1 MVTPARVC
9 ELEVTLADTL
19 QGIAASANHVRPQ
32 SGLPPLPEALDSNE
46 IQVVVPINYKLKK
59 TT

>member
-1 MVTPARVC
+1 
-9 ELEVTLADTL
+9 
-19 QGIAASANHVRPQ
+19 
-32 SGLPPLPEALDSNE
+32 LPPLPEALEANE